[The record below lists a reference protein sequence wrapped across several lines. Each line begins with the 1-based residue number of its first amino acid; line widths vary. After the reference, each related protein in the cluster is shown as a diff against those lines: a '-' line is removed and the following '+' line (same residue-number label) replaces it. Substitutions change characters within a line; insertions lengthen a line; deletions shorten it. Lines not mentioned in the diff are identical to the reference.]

1 MADRVRSS
9 ELTDMD
15 GTAPLEPVLLPL
27 LGLDEEELLQPAAAR
42 HKATDTD
49 ATAAPFLATGII

>member
-1 MADRVRSS
+1 MADMVRLS
-9 ELTDMD
+9 ELIEMD
-15 GTAPLEPVLLPL
+15 GTEAELEPPL
-27 LGLDEEELLQPAAAR
+27 AAVLDEPELLQPAAAR